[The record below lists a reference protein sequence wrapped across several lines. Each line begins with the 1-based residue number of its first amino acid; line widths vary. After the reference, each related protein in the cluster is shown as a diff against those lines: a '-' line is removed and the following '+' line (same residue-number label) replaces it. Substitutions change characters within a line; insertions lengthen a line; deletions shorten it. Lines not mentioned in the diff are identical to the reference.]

1 MCWTREPKPARGGGD
16 VGERIL
22 TVRGLKTHYYI
33 GGRVVKAV
41 DGLDFDLE
49 RCEALGIVGESGCG
63 KSTAAL
69 SVMGLIPLG
78 AGRVVGG
85 QVLFKG
91 KSLLNLSSEE
101 MRKIRGNEISMIFQ
115 EPMVSLN
122 PVLTIGRQVSEV
134 FMVHKG
140 LNRREALDEAIKIL
154 SQVGIPAP
162 GQMVREYPHRL
173 SGGMRQRV
181 MIAMAIACSPEVLI
195 ADEPTSELDVTVQDQ
210 VLRLLRELKEK
221 MGMAMLLITHDLGV
235 VSENVRNVLVM
246 YAGRAVEYSDVPGL
260 FKEPMHPYTR
270 GLVASVPGPGAVG
283 KKLGG
288 IKGEPPNPFDLPGG
302 CRFHPRC
309 EYAREICR
317 IREPDLV
324 KVGDGRLCAC
334 HLYNNW

>member
-1 MCWTREPKPARGGGD
+1 MCWTRGMTAQTGGGD

-22 TVRGLKTHYYI
+22 AVRGLETHYYI
-33 GGRVVKAV
+33 GGRVIKAV

-49 RCEALGIVGESGCG
+49 RGETLGIVGESGCG

-69 SVMGLIPLG
+69 SVMGLIPFR
-78 AGRVVGG
+78 AGRIVGG

-91 KSLLNLSSEE
+91 KSLLALPGEE
-101 MRKIRGNEISMIFQ
+101 MRKIRGSEISMIFQ
-115 EPMVSLN
+115 EPMTSLN

-140 LNRREALDEAIKIL
+140 MSRREALDEAVKIL

-162 GQMVREYPHRL
+162 GQMIREYPHRL
-173 SGGMRQRV
+173 SGGMRQRA
-181 MIAMAIACSPEVLI
+181 MIAMAIACGPDVLI

-235 VSENVRNVLVM
+235 VAETVRNVLVM

-260 FKEPMHPYTR
+260 FKEPMHPYTK
-270 GLVASVPGPGAVG
+270 GLVASVPGPGAAG

-288 IKGEPPNPFDLPGG
+288 IKGEPPNHFDLPGG

-309 EYAREICR
+309 DYARELCR
-317 IREPDLV
+317 IREPEPV
-324 KVGDGRLCAC
+324 RVGDGRLCAC

>member
-1 MCWTREPKPARGGGD
+1 MCWTRGMTAQTGGGD

-22 TVRGLKTHYYI
+22 AVRGLETHYYI
-33 GGRVVKAV
+33 GGRVIKAV

-49 RCEALGIVGESGCG
+49 RGETLGIVGESGCG

-69 SVMGLIPLG
+69 SVMGLIPFR
-78 AGRVVGG
+78 AGRIVGG

-91 KSLLNLSSEE
+91 KSLLALPSEE
-101 MRKIRGNEISMIFQ
+101 MRKIRGSEISMIFQ
-115 EPMVSLN
+115 EPMASLN

-140 LNRREALDEAIKIL
+140 MKRREALDEAIKTL

-162 GQMVREYPHRL
+162 GQIVREYPHRL

-235 VSENVRNVLVM
+235 VAETVRNVLVM

-260 FKEPMHPYTR
+260 FKEPMHPYTK
-270 GLVASVPGPGAVG
+270 GLVASVPGPGAAG

-288 IKGEPPNPFDLPGG
+288 IKGEPPNHFDLPGG

-309 EYAREICR
+309 DYARELCR
-317 IREPDLV
+317 IREPEPV
-324 KVGDGRLCAC
+324 RVGDGRLCAC

>member
-1 MCWTREPKPARGGGD
+1 
-16 VGERIL
+16 
-22 TVRGLKTHYYI
+22 
-33 GGRVVKAV
+33 
-41 DGLDFDLE
+41 
-49 RCEALGIVGESGCG
+49 
-63 KSTAAL
+63 
-69 SVMGLIPLG
+69 MGLIPFR
-78 AGRVVGG
+78 AGRIVGG

-91 KSLLNLSSEE
+91 KSLLALPSEE
-101 MRKIRGNEISMIFQ
+101 MRKIRGSEISMIFQ
-115 EPMVSLN
+115 EPMASLN

-140 LNRREALDEAIKIL
+140 MKRREALDEAIKTL

-235 VSENVRNVLVM
+235 VAETVRNVLVM

-260 FKEPMHPYTR
+260 FKEPMHPYTK
-270 GLVASVPGPGAVG
+270 GLVASVPGPGAAG

-288 IKGEPPNPFDLPGG
+288 IKGEPPNHFDLPGG

-309 EYAREICR
+309 DYARELCR
-317 IREPDLV
+317 IREPEPV
-324 KVGDGRLCAC
+324 RVGDGRLCAC

>member
-1 MCWTREPKPARGGGD
+1 MTAQTGGGD

-22 TVRGLKTHYYI
+22 AVRGLETHYYI
-33 GGRVVKAV
+33 GGRVIKAV

-49 RCEALGIVGESGCG
+49 RGETLGIVGESGCG

-69 SVMGLIPLG
+69 SVMGLIPFR
-78 AGRVVGG
+78 AGRIVGG

-91 KSLLNLSSEE
+91 KSLLALPSEE
-101 MRKIRGNEISMIFQ
+101 MRKIRGSEISMIFQ
-115 EPMVSLN
+115 EPMASLN

-140 LNRREALDEAIKIL
+140 MKRREALDEAIKTL

-162 GQMVREYPHRL
+162 GQIVREYPHRL

-235 VSENVRNVLVM
+235 VAETVRNVLVM

-260 FKEPMHPYTR
+260 FKEPMHPYTK
-270 GLVASVPGPGAVG
+270 GLVASVPGPGAAG

-309 EYAREICR
+309 DYARELCR
-317 IREPDLV
+317 IREPEPV
-324 KVGDGRLCAC
+324 RVGDGRLCAC

>member
-1 MCWTREPKPARGGGD
+1 MTAQTGGGD

-22 TVRGLKTHYYI
+22 AVRGLETHYYI
-33 GGRVVKAV
+33 GGRVIKAV

-49 RCEALGIVGESGCG
+49 RGETLGIVGESGCG

-69 SVMGLIPLG
+69 SVMGLIPFR
-78 AGRVVGG
+78 AGRIVGG

-91 KSLLNLSSEE
+91 KSLLALPSEE
-101 MRKIRGNEISMIFQ
+101 MRKIRGSEISMIFQ
-115 EPMVSLN
+115 EPMASLN

-140 LNRREALDEAIKIL
+140 MKRREALDEAIKTL

-162 GQMVREYPHRL
+162 GQIVREYPHRL

-235 VSENVRNVLVM
+235 VAETVRNVLVM

-260 FKEPMHPYTR
+260 FKEPMHPYTK
-270 GLVASVPGPGAVG
+270 GLVASVPGPGAAG

-288 IKGEPPNPFDLPGG
+288 IKGEPPNHFDLPGG

-309 EYAREICR
+309 DYARELCR
-317 IREPDLV
+317 IREPEPV
-324 KVGDGRLCAC
+324 RVGDGRLCAC